1 MNNTNYNRMSL
12 KICIQ
17 TLCSFTEDTES
28 NHRDLQ
34 VVEEEAPKPLSMEGS
49 FTDITVEN
57 PMDNNQ
63 VSNPLE
69 GDTINI

>member
-1 MNNTNYNRMSL
+1 MSFTL
-12 KICIQ
+12 CIR

-34 VVEEEAPKPLSMEGS
+34 VVEEEPPKPLSMKGT
-49 FTDITVEN
+49 FKDKNVEN

-63 VSNPLE
+63 VDNPLE
-69 GDTINI
+69 GTQ

>member
-34 VVEEEAPKPLSMEGS
+34 VVEEEPPKPLSMKGT

-63 VSNPLE
+63 VGNPLE
-69 GDTINI
+69 EDTINI